1 MRIVDLQLNIDGL
14 MLNDDETVE
23 DFINQ
28 LNINSTYEI
37 VYEVLYEE
45 KI

>member
-1 MRIVDLQLNIDGL
+1 